1 MGFASIN
8 RQDGKHPGVYQY
20 IGITVHLYT
29 DACTG
34 AQVHRYDNTQVQG
47 VDWYTGTPKRRH
59 NGTLEHRGI
68 GTLMPW
74 YTSTLVYQYTGTP
87 VQKHTGT
94 PIYRY
99 TSIPIA

>member
-1 MGFASIN
+1 MPA
-8 RQDGKHPGVYQY
+8 
-20 IGITVHLYT
+20 L
-29 DACTG
+29 
-34 AQVHRYDNTQVQG
+34 VHRCIVMIIHKYKGGLAPLLRMGGPRPYGYYYYGDLHPLG
-47 VDWYTGTPKRRH
+47 VDLIHRYPGTQIHGYTKTS
-59 NGTLEHRGI
+59 

-99 TSIPIA
+99 TSTPIA